1 MVDQTHLAT
10 PNNPLARHF
19 RQPALY
25 LKLPSKG
32 AHWPEGSIDLPLNN
46 EIAVLPM
53 STKDEITLK
62 TPDALLN
69 GQGVVNVI
77 ESCCPS
83 IKNAWLMPSIDV
95 DAAIIAIRIASYG
108 NEMDFAATCPS
119 CKEQSDYA
127 IDLTVVLSNINAPVY
142 TQKIAVDDLKIKIKP
157 QAYFNVNKSNTIAF
171 EEQQILKALSQL
183 NDNPE
188 EVKKIF
194 DQQLTKIIELNIALL
209 TGSTAYI
216 ELSDGTI
223 VSDENYITE
232 FYNNCNSSV
241 IKKVRTKLIELSTEA
256 GITPIPVNCHSCE
269 HEFNVAIEFDF
280 ASFFAVG
287 S

>member
-1 MVDQTHLAT
+1 MVNQSQPVM

-77 ESCCPS
+77 ESCCPA

-95 DAAIIAIRIASYG
+95 DSAIIAIRIASYG
-108 NEMDFAATCPS
+108 NEMDFGATCPH
-119 CKEQSDYA
+119 CKETSDYA
-127 IDLTVVLSNINAPVY
+127 IDLSVILNNINAPVY
-142 TQKIAVDDLKIKIKP
+142 VQKVTAEDLKIKLKP
-157 QAYFNVNKSNTIAF
+157 QAYFNVNKSNMIAF
-171 EEQQILKALSQL
+171 EEQQILKTLGQISE
-183 NDNPE
+183 NPE
-188 EVKKIF
+188 EAKVIF
-194 DQQLTKIIELNIALL
+194 DQQLTKIIDLNIALL
-209 TGSTAYI
+209 TGSTDYI
-216 ELSDGTI
+216 ELPDGTV
-223 VSDENYITE
+223 VSDEIYINE
-232 FYNNCNSSV
+232 FYANCDSKI
-241 IKKVRTKLIELSTEA
+241 IKIIRNKLEELSKQG
-256 GITPIPVNCHSCE
+256 GITPIAVSCHSCE
-269 HEFNVAIEFDF
+269 KEFNVAIEFDF
-280 ASFFAVG
+280 ASFFATG

>member
-10 PNNPLARHF
+10 PTNPLARHF

-25 LKLPSKG
+25 LKLPSNG

-108 NEMDFAATCPS
+108 NEMDFGATCPS
-119 CKEQSDYA
+119 CKEKSEYA
-127 IDLTVVLSNINAPVY
+127 IDLTVVLGNINAPVY

-171 EEQQILKALSQL
+171 EEQQILKSLSQL
-183 NDNPE
+183 NNDPE

-194 DQQLTKIIELNIALL
+194 DQQLTKIIDLNVALL

-223 VSDENYITE
+223 VSDEKYITE

-241 IKKVRTKLIELSTEA
+241 IKKVRAKLIELSAEA